1 MKELIHPQ
9 ITDYFSPP
17 VDVTDELPPMDAVV
31 ERYAYRLKGKP
42 GLGSVTVILLR
53 FKDSEQSADNVRA
66 MYDAFLKQGGFT
78 AVPLPRDAFREP
90 AWMAI
95 IKGQYVILDFNQAEV
110 QVQVLVE
117 ITNAVK
123 AELAISVANIVGSW
137 QRGRLEQAGYR

>member
-53 FKDSEQSADNVRA
+53 FKDSEQSARNVRA

-110 QVQVLVE
+110 EGQVLVE